1 MIAAPPPPSRGDRPS
16 VPPSGTQSGPDD
28 LPTIDVVSII
38 GEGREAVILHR
49 GERYRLRLT
58 ANDKLILT
66 K

>member
-1 MIAAPPPPSRGDRPS
+1 MIVEPPHPAPGDRPAIPS
-16 VPPSGTQSGPDD
+16 SETQPGTETPPVV
-28 LPTIDVVSII
+28 DVATII
-38 GEGREAVILHR
+38 GDGREAVILHR

>member
-1 MIAAPPPPSRGDRPS
+1 MIVEPPPPLSGDNPAIPS
-16 VPPSGTQSGPDD
+16 SDTQAGTETPPVV
-28 LPTIDVVSII
+28 DVATII
-38 GEGREAVILHR
+38 GGGREAVILHR